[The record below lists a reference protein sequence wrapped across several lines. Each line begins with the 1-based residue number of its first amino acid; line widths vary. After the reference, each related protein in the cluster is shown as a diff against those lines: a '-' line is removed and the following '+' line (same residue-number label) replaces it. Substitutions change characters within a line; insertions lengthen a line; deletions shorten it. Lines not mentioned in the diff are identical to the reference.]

1 MEWRD
6 EGLIIG
12 LRRHGETSL
21 IVELMTRHHGR
32 HLGIVKGGRSRRMQP
47 LMQQGNSVDAVW
59 RARLEEHLGLWQLD
73 VTQARASAIMD
84 SGIALNGIG
93 LLAELLRLL
102 PERDPHAELFEMALA
117 VTGQFGDAMMGAELM
132 VRFEL
137 ALLAELGFGVDLS
150 ACAATGQRENLC
162 YVSPKSARAVSA
174 EAGRPYADRLLPL
187 PEFLLGAP
195 GSARDWQSIESGFAM
210 TGHFLRREVF
220 EARNIPSP
228 DCRRAFVAALQRLFD
243 RNRSEATPISGKL

>member
-21 IVELMTRHHGR
+21 IVELMTRSHGR
-32 HLGIVKGGRSRRMQP
+32 HLGIVKGGRSKRMQP
-47 LMQQGNSVDAVW
+47 LMQQGNSVEAVW

-73 VTQARASAIMD
+73 VLEARASAIME
-84 SGIALNGIG
+84 SGLALNGIG

-102 PERDPHAELFEMALA
+102 PERDPHAGLYEMALA
-117 VTGQFGDAMMGAELM
+117 VTGQFGQPLLAGELM

-150 ACAATGQRENLC
+150 ACAATGRCDDLI

-174 EAGRPYADRLLPL
+174 DAGRPYADRLLLL
-187 PEFLLGAP
+187 PAFLLASP
-195 GSARDWQSIESGFAM
+195 GSAREWSALEAGFAM

-220 EARNIPSP
+220 EARHMAAP
-228 DCRRAFVAALQRLFD
+228 DCRRAFIAAVQRALGAAGPD
-243 RNRSEATPISGKL
+243 TPSGRS